1 VVLGS
6 YQTYPFVA
14 MEPRNWGPTALN
26 DLHQGGAVMWIGG
39 AAIMFVVIMVTF
51 FSWTREPRSSAA
63 MGWFETAR
71 RATMA
76 DRISEG
82 APATATTTVRG
93 PARGAGQ
100 SSRPADVDDDDDQLA
115 AYNAYLAR
123 INNPVSHGSE
133 TGE

>member
-1 VVLGS
+1 
-6 YQTYPFVA
+6 
-14 MEPRNWGPTALN
+14 
-26 DLHQGGAVMWIGG
+26 
-39 AAIMFVVIMVTF
+39 
-51 FSWTREPRSSAA
+51 

-82 APATATTTVRG
+82 VPATATTTVRG
-93 PARGAGQ
+93 QGRAAGQ
-100 SSRPADVDDDDDQLA
+100 SGRPADVDDDDDQLA

-123 INNPVSHGSE
+123 INNPVSHGRE